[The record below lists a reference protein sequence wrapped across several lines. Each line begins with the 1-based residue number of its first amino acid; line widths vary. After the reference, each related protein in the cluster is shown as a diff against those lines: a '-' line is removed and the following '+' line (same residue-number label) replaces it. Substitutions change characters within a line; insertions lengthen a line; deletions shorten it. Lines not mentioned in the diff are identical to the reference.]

1 MIKDEVFEKINRQ
14 LVNISRGEIRAAN
27 LEVFP
32 RLVGA
37 LHKHS
42 SSCTQC
48 RELYGKSILYVD
60 DILIVL
66 SGSKDE
72 RKEFESV
79 VNDAL
84 MHLQHNH
91 KSSPKGK
98 ILSVSVMTG
107 MILGLAVAVLAG
119 YIINGDLKGYGAL
132 GWLIGVTAGWTVGK
146 VREHNLKKKNRL
158 F

>member
-1 MIKDEVFEKINRQ
+1 MIKDDVFEKINRQ

-37 LHKHS
+37 LHEHS
-42 SSCTQC
+42 SSCTRC

-60 DILIVL
+60 VILTVL
-66 SGSKDE
+66 RGSKDE

-84 MHLQHNH
+84 MHLHHNH
-91 KSSPKGK
+91 KSLPKGK

-107 MILGLAVAVLAG
+107 MVLGLTIAVLAG
-119 YIINGDLKGYGAL
+119 YFINGDLMGYGAL
-132 GWLIGVTAGWTVGK
+132 GWLIGVTTGWTVGK

>member
-37 LHKHS
+37 LHQYS
-42 SSCTQC
+42 SSCTRC

-60 DILIVL
+60 DILAVFR
-66 SGSKDE
+66 GSTDK

-84 MHLQHNH
+84 MHLHDEH
-91 KSSPKGK
+91 KTLPKGK

-107 MILGLAVAVLAG
+107 MILGLSIAVLAG
-119 YIINGDLKGYGAL
+119 YFMNEDLMGYGAL
-132 GWLIGVTAGWTVGK
+132 GWLIGVTSGWIVGK
-146 VREHNLKKKNRL
+146 VREYNLKKKSRL